1 MDKADR
7 LIQIVIGGR
16 RSREGTVLTAAI
28 EHDEYGFYACC
39 PKLPGCQTQADTF
52 EEVIANIR
60 EAAALYLES
69 LADNCA

>member
-7 LIQIVIGGR
+7 ILRIRIGDGR
-16 RSREGTVLTAAI
+16 GREATVLTASI

-39 PKLPGCQTQADTF
+39 PDLPGCQTQGDTLV
-52 EEVIANIR
+52 EVVANIR